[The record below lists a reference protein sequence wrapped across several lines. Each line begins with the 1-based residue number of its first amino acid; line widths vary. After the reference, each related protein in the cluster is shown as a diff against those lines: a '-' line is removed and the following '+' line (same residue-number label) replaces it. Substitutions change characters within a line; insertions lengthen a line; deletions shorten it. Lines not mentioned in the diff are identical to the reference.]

1 MIFHK
6 YTKRHKW
13 ECSLW
18 HLLQTEGKHNG
29 LPYGPNELTHAILLK
44 YMAAIKRNET
54 VYCVVILKIPKT
66 GEVKSVVVITKP
78 SAGDYDH

>member
-18 HLLQTEGKHNG
+18 DLLQTEGKHNG
-29 LPYGPNELTHAILLK
+29 LPYRPNELTHAILLK

-54 VYCVVILKIPKT
+54 VYCVVTLKK
-66 GEVKSVVVITKP
+66 KSVVVITKP
-78 SAGDYDH
+78 SAREYEH